1 MIIISSPD
9 PSHDDYDDYHDN
21 VGDGGDDDTSSEAA
35 LCCRKRII
43 IGSPDLSH
51 QHQTFHSP
59 VGGDDLP
66 RIDKTV

>member
-9 PSHDDYDDYHDN
+9 PSHDDGDYHDN
-21 VGDGGDDDTSSEAA
+21 VGHGGDDDTSSEAA
-35 LCCRKRII
+35 LCWRKRII